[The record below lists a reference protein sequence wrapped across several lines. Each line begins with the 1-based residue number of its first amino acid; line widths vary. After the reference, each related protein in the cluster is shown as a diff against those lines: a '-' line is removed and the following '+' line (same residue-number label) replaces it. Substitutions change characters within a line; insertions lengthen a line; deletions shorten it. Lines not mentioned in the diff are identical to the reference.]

1 MVEIDKEVVDAC
13 KVHIPTLSD
22 GAFEDPRVELVIE
35 DGIDFV
41 KKQEDGVFDIV
52 IVDSVD
58 PNPNSVGEVLFTQE
72 FY

>member
-1 MVEIDKEVVDAC
+1 M
-13 KVHIPTLSD
+13 SN

-41 KKQEDGVFDIV
+41 KKQEDGIFDVV
-52 IVDSVD
+52 IVDSID